1 MVLQKSSISQWKAF
15 CHPIHSAARSGAPN
29 PLNREACTRRFRC
42 FLSCSSS
49 FIVYS
54 LFRGSRF
61 ITFFVDLTIDAPHL
75 QHIFQSEQVRDFID
89 GHPFLCREADISFL
103 SLYLHFFGSHVQDF
117 TDFLQGQGKAYFLN
131 CVDVSQ
137 VRMFSIWRHLRCDLT
152 SAANL
157 FRSMTITLL

>member
-42 FLSCSSS
+42 FLCLALLL
-49 FIVYS
+49 S
-54 LFRGSRF
+54 LFIHYLEVRGSLL
-61 ITFFVDLTIDAPHL
+61 FVDLTIDAPHL

-117 TDFLQGQGKAYFLN
+117 TDFLQGRGKG
-131 CVDVSQ
+131 
-137 VRMFSIWRHLRCDLT
+137 
-152 SAANL
+152 
-157 FRSMTITLL
+157 LLP